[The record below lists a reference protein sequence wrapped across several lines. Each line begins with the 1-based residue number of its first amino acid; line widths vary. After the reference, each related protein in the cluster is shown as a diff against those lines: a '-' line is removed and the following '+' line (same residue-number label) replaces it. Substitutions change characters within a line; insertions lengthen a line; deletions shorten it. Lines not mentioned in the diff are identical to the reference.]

1 MGQRRSPPHARRCCK
16 IAAGGSPRKL
26 PWSLTRLRA
35 HWVKFPSISRDK
47 QTHTPEKCSFQA
59 KKRPVPGLIQSVNRS
74 CSLLDLQVRDN
85 FLCLSSVA
93 SPCMFF
99 PMRGKYQL
107 AVLSKVQCG
116 ELDFANITYPGSGT
130 LYPVPLALNSSTAL
144 PCVRVLCS
152 SLETAAPHG
161 WKMRCPGLRGAQNG
175 QLWAGL
181 GT

>member
-1 MGQRRSPPHARRCCK
+1 MGQRRSPAHARRCCK

-35 HWVKFPSISRDK
+35 HRVEFPSISRDK
-47 QTHTPEKCSFQA
+47 QTHTLEKCSFQA
-59 KKRPVPGLIQSVNRS
+59 KKRPVPGLMQSINRS

-85 FLCLSSVA
+85 FFCLSSVA
-93 SPCMFF
+93 SPCM
-99 PMRGKYQL
+99 RRKYQL

-144 PCVRVLCS
+144 PRVRVLCS
-152 SLETAAPHG
+152 SLEMAASHG
-161 WKMRCPGLRGAQNG
+161 WKMRCSGLCGAQNG